1 MSELLALIQKPW
13 RIQRLKRRY
22 CQLSF
27 QAPEQAKK
35 SLQRQIAILKSKRP
49 IRKNGTWR
57 KSYMIYKRIAGNDG
71 RQYE

>member
-22 CQLSF
+22 YQLSF

-35 SLQRQIAILKSKRP
+35 SLHRQVALLKLKRP
-49 IRKNGTWR
+49 GYSKEWYLEKIVYDLRKDR
-57 KSYMIYKRIAGNDG
+57 R
-71 RQYE
+71 

>member
-49 IRKNGTWR
+49 GYSEEWYLEKIVYDLQKDRR
-57 KSYMIYKRIAGNDG
+57 
-71 RQYE
+71 